1 MASGP
6 VPVAATDR
14 RHRRRLETIEEI
26 LDIAVQIMAE
36 QGVAGLSVG
45 EIARRMGIRP
55 PSVYVYFPSK
65 HALYDALFARGAR
78 LLLAA
83 MQEVFAA
90 MPTQPATLEEI
101 LLPASR
107 AFVRWSVEHAAYSQL
122 LFWRPVPGFAPSPE
136 AYQAAIELI
145 ELARDRLRAL
155 QDAGLLRA
163 EVSVEQMERDWT
175 ILLAGVFSQQL
186 SNAPQQ
192 TFDEGRFTAAI
203 PELMAMFADH
213 YSPARRHRKQVATR
227 GDADRFR
234 HDQGTTKRGNDA
246 Q

>member
-1 MASGP
+1 MVRRPGP
-6 VPVAATDR
+6 APAAATDR
-14 RHRRRLETIEEI
+14 RHRRRQETIEEI

-90 MPTQPATLEEI
+90 LPARPATLGEI

-107 AFVRWSVEHAAYSQL
+107 AFVRWSVDHAAYSQL
-122 LFWRPVPGFAPSPE
+122 LFWRPVPGFTPSPE

-145 ELARDRLRAL
+145 GLVRDRLRGL

-163 EVSVEQMERDWT
+163 GVPVEQMERDWT

-186 SNAPQQ
+186 SNAPEQG
-192 TFDEGRFTAAI
+192 FDEGRFTAAI
-203 PELMAMFADH
+203 PELMAMFAGY
-213 YSPARRHRKQVATR
+213 YSPRTPAPETGHP
-227 GDADRFR
+227 GGGADRR
-234 HDQGTTKRGNDA
+234 RP
-246 Q
+246 

>member
-1 MASGP
+1 MALG
-6 VPVAATDR
+6 PVAATDR
-14 RHRRRLETIEEI
+14 RHRRRQETIEEI

-36 QGVAGLSVG
+36 HGVAGLSIG

-83 MQEVFAA
+83 MQEVLAA
-90 MPTQPATLEEI
+90 MQEVTAALPARPATLEEI
-101 LLPASR
+101 LLPGAQ

-122 LFWRPVPGFAPSPE
+122 LFWRPVPGFTPSPQ
-136 AYQAAIELI
+136 AYQAAIELV
-145 ELARDRLRAL
+145 ELGRDQLKAL

-163 EVSVEQMERDWT
+163 DAPIEQIERDWT
-175 ILLAGVFSQQL
+175 ILLSGVVSQQL

-192 TFDEGRFTAAI
+192 AFDEGHFTAAI
-203 PELMAMFADH
+203 PGLLAMFVGH
-213 YSPARRHRKQVATR
+213 YSPPALAQETSRQGRH
-227 GDADRFR
+227 
-234 HDQGTTKRGNDA
+234 
-246 Q
+246 

>member
-1 MASGP
+1 MARDSA
-6 VPVAATDR
+6 PVAATDR
-14 RHRRRLETIEEI
+14 RHRRRQETIEEI

-90 MPTQPATLEEI
+90 LPARPTTLEEI

-107 AFVRWSVEHAAYSQL
+107 AFVRWSVENAAYSQL
-122 LFWRPVPGFAPSPE
+122 LFWRPVPGFTPSPD

-145 ELARDRLRAL
+145 ELARDRLRGL

-192 TFDEGRFTAAI
+192 AFDDGRFTAAI
-203 PELMAMFADH
+203 PELMAMFADY
-213 YSPARRHRKQVATR
+213 YSARTPTPETGSHRGR
-227 GDADRFR
+227 R
-234 HDQGTTKRGNDA
+234 
-246 Q
+246 

>member
-1 MASGP
+1 MARGP
-6 VPVAATDR
+6 VPVAATDC

-55 PSVYVYFPSK
+55 PSVYVYFLSK

-83 MQEVFAA
+83 RQEAFAG
-90 MPTQPATLEEI
+90 MPTRPATLEEI

-136 AYQAAIELI
+136 AYQAAIEQI
-145 ELARDRLRAL
+145 
-155 QDAGLLRA
+155 
-163 EVSVEQMERDWT
+163 ERDWT
-175 ILLAGVFSQQL
+175 LLLAGVFSQQL

-234 HDQGTTKRGNDA
+234 HDQGT
-246 Q
+246 